1 MPAPE
6 LAGHIDGGPAMFD
19 DEDRP
24 KPQPEIVIGA
34 DLSSISIEE
43 LEKRITILEREI
55 SRLREEIVSK
65 QATKASAEN
74 SFKS

>member
-1 MPAPE
+1 
-6 LAGHIDGGPAMFD
+6 MFAD
-19 DEDRP
+19 DDRP
-24 KPQPEIVIGA
+24 KPQPDIVIGA

-43 LEKRITILEREI
+43 LEKRITILEAEI

-74 SFKS
+74 FFKS